1 MNGSL
6 TLRATRR
13 HDCCSG
19 LFPLNYLIQIQH
31 DSLLQKLYTR
41 VSTAVIEELRHPRAP
56 VAIAS
61 WLQHIPAWLEVRSAT
76 SKVGSLEDLDAGERE
91 AIFLA
96 EEMRAS
102 LLLIDEKQGRLAAK
116 RRSIST
122 IGTLGVLLAG
132 GKKGLADPELLFQ
145 RLTDETT
152 FRASPQIRE
161 RFLFYCKELAK

>member
-1 MNGSL
+1 MIVVADS
-6 TLRATRR
+6 
-13 HDCCSG
+13 S
-19 LFPLNYLIQIQH
+19 PLNYLIQIQH
-31 DSLLQKLYTR
+31 DSLLQELYTR
-41 VSTAVIEELRHPRAP
+41 VFVPTAVIEELRHPRAP

-61 WLQHIPAWLEVRSAT
+61 WLQRIPTWLEVRSAT

-96 EEMRAS
+96 EEMRAN

-132 GKKGLADPELLFQ
+132 GKKSLADPELLFQ
-145 RLTDETT
+145 RLIAETT
-152 FRASPQIRE
+152 FRASPQIKE